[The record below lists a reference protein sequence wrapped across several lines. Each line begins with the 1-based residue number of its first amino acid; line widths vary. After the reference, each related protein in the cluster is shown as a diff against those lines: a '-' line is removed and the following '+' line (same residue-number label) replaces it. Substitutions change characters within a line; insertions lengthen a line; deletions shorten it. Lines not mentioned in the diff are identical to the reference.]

1 MPEKPDSATLAPD
14 FGAVTF
20 ITERLIVS
28 TTERQAKI
36 RIVLVNTAHPGNI
49 GGAARAMK
57 NMGLAELYLVQP
69 REYPAPELCGVR
81 LAQEMCWPMPL

>member
-1 MPEKPDSATLAPD
+1 
-14 FGAVTF
+14 
-20 ITERLIVS
+20 VS

-69 REYPAPELCGVR
+69 REYPAPRGQCGER
-81 LAQEMCWPMPL
+81 LVHSDVLS

>member
-1 MPEKPDSATLAPD
+1 MTLKSGAHCNRTTVSEKPDSATLAPD

-69 REYPAPELCGVR
+69 REYPAPRAV
-81 LAQEMCWPMPL
+81 